1 MTERMPMFRLGL
13 TGGIAAGKSTVGA
26 RWRAADVAVVE
37 ADDLAHRALEPETQ
51 THQEIVKT
59 FGPGVRNADGT
70 INRSRLGEI
79 VFSDERKRLAL
90 NQIVHPAVRRMW
102 QETLDRLEA
111 GGRTRTVVLCIPL
124 LYEVGAETE
133 MDGVVVVGCSEQTQ
147 MARLAAKGLDAA
159 QAGARIKSQD
169 PIQKKMDKADF
180 VIWNDGSLRV
190 LAEQADI
197 IWDTIKENHHAPN
210 QRQ

>member
-1 MTERMPMFRLGL
+1 MLKLGL
-13 TGGIAAGKSTVGA
+13 TGGIAAGKSTVAA
-26 RWRAADVAVVE
+26 RWRGTDVAVID
-37 ADDLAHRALEPETQ
+37 ADELAHRTLQPETQ
-51 THQEIVKT
+51 THQEIVRT
-59 FGPGVRNADGT
+59 FGAGIRNTDGT

-79 VFSDERKRLAL
+79 VFADERKRLAL

-102 QETLDRLEA
+102 QESLGRLEND
-111 GGRTRTVVLCIPL
+111 GRTRTVVLCIPL

-147 MARLAAKGLDAA
+147 LARLAAKGLNAA
-159 QAGARIKSQD
+159 QAGARLRAQA

-190 LAEQADI
+190 LAEQANI
-197 IWDTIKENHHAPN
+197 IWATIKEDHYGPGKN
-210 QRQ
+210 

>member
-1 MTERMPMFRLGL
+1 MADQKRLFRLGL
-13 TGGIAAGKSTVGA
+13 TGGIAAGKSTVAA
-26 RWRAADVAVVE
+26 RWRETGVAVID
-37 ADDLAHRALEPETQ
+37 ADDLAHRTLQPGTP

-59 FGPGVRNADGT
+59 FGAGILDADGT
-70 INRSRLGEI
+70 INRPRLGEI
-79 VFSDERKRLAL
+79 VFADEQKRLAL

-102 QETLDRLEA
+102 QETLGRLEND
-111 GGRTRTVVLCIPL
+111 GQTRLVVLCIPL

-133 MDGVVVVGCSEQTQ
+133 MDCVVVAGCSEQTQ
-147 MARLAAKGLDAA
+147 RARLAAKGLNAA
-159 QAGARIKSQD
+159 QAGARMRAQG

-197 IWDTIKENHHAPN
+197 IWATIKENHYAPSKN
-210 QRQ
+210 